1 MEAQGDAVIRPL
13 EVWYTHASFFAEPIS
28 SLTAVAR
35 RLLER
40 GIAYAVFSSEGQA
53 WWADPPVLKEDWWGA
68 RRVGQ
73 SHSTQVWIP
82 ASEDELVVRA
92 GVDASRF
99 AGQEQLLFNDTFR
112 ESTPYIRVFCDQ
124 CGLQTVSPTSTILF
138 RPQIKLY
145 DNGVVLIHLAL
156 ECEQEDVSFPDLI
169 DNLVNLQAH
178 SAQNLVVPPG
188 VLLAADELSIVASTR
203 GVAGRAREIRERRVE
218 IASLIAEHTSGESG
232 ERHRWAMGV
241 SQSPDGRWM
250 NADTLYDLYD
260 FYRDGVA
267 SCVNLPHGALSG
279 IARGRSA
286 LKNPPSV
293 FWHARP
299 SVHMVDPVTGLSEY
313 LTVGSA
319 AALQLGRL
327 LARSSVL
334 PAPVSSQH
342 DANLRPAKDYL
353 FFHNQALTVFVYGS
367 EFPMESDR
375 DEEIG
380 SDDPAHETV
389 VSKQALVESLQYL
402 HVSLEALGQRAF
414 HVKHGLEGCFTLR
427 KHLLHLSTL
436 MRSGSSGEV
445 NSAIDHTAAM
455 YDFDGLSNKVRE
467 VLDQVSQLQVDRRN
481 YRLEYM
487 GVALTLLLLLAS
499 TPSIADAFVVPVV
512 AQLTGWRPAPGSTG
526 SLVTSLIVFVVLS
539 LLVLLAWQMARRQRK

>member
-1 MEAQGDAVIRPL
+1 MKLTLARGRTSTKRARPGDGEAQCEPHRQWRLARPPDRRSGHEDCRDIMGRTRWPSHSRWFRPDASAATASTALQTFGDSTADWAPPRGASRLSQQPPRGEDTARPVEAQGDAVIRPL

-82 ASEDELVVRA
+82 DSEDELVVKA
-92 GVDASRF
+92 GVEASRF

-124 CGLQTVSPTSTILF
+124 CGLQMVSPASTILF

-156 ECEQEDVSFPDLI
+156 ECEEEDVSFPDLI

-178 SAQNLVVPPG
+178 SAKNLVVPPG
-188 VLLAADELSIVASTR
+188 VLLAADELSIVANTK
-203 GVAGRAREIRERRVE
+203 GVADRAREIRERRVE
-218 IASLIAEHTSGESG
+218 ITSLIAGNTSGESG
-232 ERHRWAMGV
+232 ERHSWAMGV
-241 SQSPDGRWM
+241 SQSPDGRWI
-250 NADTLYDLYD
+250 NSDTLYDLYD

-267 SCVNLPHGALSG
+267 SCVNLPHGALSS

-367 EFPMESDR
+367 EFPMESDG

-380 SDDPAHETV
+380 
-389 VSKQALVESLQYL
+389 
-402 HVSLEALGQRAF
+402 
-414 HVKHGLEGCFTLR
+414 
-427 KHLLHLSTL
+427 
-436 MRSGSSGEV
+436 
-445 NSAIDHTAAM
+445 
-455 YDFDGLSNKVRE
+455 
-467 VLDQVSQLQVDRRN
+467 
-481 YRLEYM
+481 
-487 GVALTLLLLLAS
+487 
-499 TPSIADAFVVPVV
+499 
-512 AQLTGWRPAPGSTG
+512 
-526 SLVTSLIVFVVLS
+526 
-539 LLVLLAWQMARRQRK
+539 